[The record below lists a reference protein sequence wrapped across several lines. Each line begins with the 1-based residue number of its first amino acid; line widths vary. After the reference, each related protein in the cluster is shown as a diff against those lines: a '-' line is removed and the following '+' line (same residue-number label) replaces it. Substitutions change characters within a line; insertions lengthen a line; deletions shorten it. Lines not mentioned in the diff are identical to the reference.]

1 MAAHPEPARGSHAWT
16 LLTSHGRVLL
26 LIAANPQI
34 RVREIAEQAQITER
48 AASGITADLEDA
60 GYLTKQR
67 QGRRTTYVV
76 HPEVAFRH
84 AAESGHRVGELIDVF
99 VP

>member
-1 MAAHPEPARGSHAWT
+1 MAGPDHSRASGHAWT

-34 RVREIAEQAQITER
+34 KVREIAEQAQITER

-67 QGRRTTYVV
+67 HGRRTTYAV

-84 AAESGHRVGELIDVF
+84 PAESDHRVGELIDVF
-99 VP
+99 VH